1 MLAAEQAALELE
13 RSRLGGIE
21 KLVAQLMLENRY
33 LRQRLSQVE
42 AAPSSIG
49 GSYDSEGSHQSEDE
63 AVSEAPSRP
72 SLKSE
77 RTSCATAICFLP
89 VYGIKHE
96 RAVNRSGLP
105 QACHFG

>member
-1 MLAAEQAALELE
+1 MVLRVLADMLAAEQAALELE

-77 RTSCATAICFLP
+77 RTSCTTACEDMLSP
-89 VYGIKHE
+89 YGIK
-96 RAVNRSGLP
+96 
-105 QACHFG
+105 QK